1 MRSGFAQTRTMRE
14 ESPELLHRIL
24 DVLATRIGEYLCYQ
38 IDSGAQVVQCF
49 DSWAGHLDPEAFDEF
64 AAPYLRRVVEVV
76 KRERPG
82 TPTIVYIAP
91 AEHSRNGALLD
102 RLAATGADIV
112 GIDHTTDLAEARA
125 LLGARGVGTQGN
137 LDPDLLRN
145 GPIDAIERAAAEVL
159 AAAKAPGGAHMHRDT
174 ESWRHAGGAR
184 RGVHPGGAGGR
195 RELRFAYIRYREL
208 LGRRPLPR
216 LKLSQLVDERRPLL
230 ELKLA
235 ILVGVEAV
243 DCGDRL
249 VGVGLDAELAEG
261 AHRLAR
267 VDAAGAVDIEGGR
280 RRRRRA

>member
-112 GIDHTTDLAEARA
+112 GIDHTTDLADARA
-125 LLGARGVGTQGN
+125 ALGPSIGTQGN

-159 AAAKAPGGAHMHRDT
+159 TAAKAPGGAHIVNLGHGIMADT
-174 ESWRHAGGAR
+174 PEEHAEAFIRAVQAAGG
-184 RGVHPGGAGGR
+184 
-195 RELRFAYIRYREL
+195 
-208 LGRRPLPR
+208 
-216 LKLSQLVDERRPLL
+216 S
-230 ELKLA
+230 
-235 ILVGVEAV
+235 
-243 DCGDRL
+243 
-249 VGVGLDAELAEG
+249 
-261 AHRLAR
+261 
-267 VDAAGAVDIEGGR
+267 
-280 RRRRRA
+280 